1 MRMNRKRVP
10 TGWEL
15 NGSRAPVGRV
25 ASAEPQFAAQTPGRD
40 LLSWPAGEKAL
51 ASSARAPV
59 TSQHT
64 QIAPAARL
72 CGDLA
77 MASGRPMAFS
87 PESWHSHSQEFAT
100 GR

>member
-25 ASAEPQFAAQTPGRD
+25 ASAEPQFAAQTPRPR
-40 LLSWPAGEKAL
+40 SPQL
-51 ASSARAPV
+51 ASWRKGPRQQRKGASDLATYTNCPGGTLVR
-59 TSQHT
+59 
-64 QIAPAARL
+64 
-72 CGDLA
+72 DLA